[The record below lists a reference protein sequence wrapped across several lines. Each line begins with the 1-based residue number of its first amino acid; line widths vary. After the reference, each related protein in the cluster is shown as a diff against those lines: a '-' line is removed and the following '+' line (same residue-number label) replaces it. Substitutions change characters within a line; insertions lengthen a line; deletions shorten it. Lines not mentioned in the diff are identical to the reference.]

1 MYGKLYSM
9 CGYSQSAET
18 SNEHFLSSNNANYY
32 APEQFYEKA
41 KHIKKLNLF
50 SPNQLKFGS
59 KNKVDEDAI
68 FQLAD
73 NTKQTS
79 CRSCGT
85 RGTIRE
91 SYMQGSKK
99 HEPGS
104 KTVVNCTSCYS
115 GQGKYAI
122 PVTNVDTSD
131 VRLADEIYNNPG
143 VCNNP
148 TSTLSQPS
156 NTSDFGWKFSRWNKT
171 KENYEQE
178 EKSGLDKSE
187 WGKAGWKLLHAATFG
202 YPENPSLEKQFA
214 MWNFLHSLSC
224 ALPCGTCEKECKSY
238 VNKNPPP
245 VDNAK
250 ELQLW
255 GYHFHEAVNARLGKP
270 SFSWEKT
277 KNYHKSKQNMCS
289 S

>member
-18 SNEHFLSSNNANYY
+18 SNKHFLPPNDPNYY
-32 APEQFYEKA
+32 APEQFYEEA

-50 SPNQLKFGS
+50 SPSQLKFGS

-73 NTKQTS
+73 NKKQKS
-79 CRSCGT
+79 CKSCGT
-85 RGTIRE
+85 RE

-115 GQGKYAI
+115 GQGKQAI
-122 PVTNVDTSD
+122 PVTNVDSSD
-131 VRLADEIYNNPG
+131 VRLVNEIQNNPR

-156 NTSDFGWKFSRWNKT
+156 NTSDFGWELSRWNKT
-171 KENYEQE
+171 KENYEKPGE
-178 EKSGLDKSE
+178 GLNKNV
-187 WGKAGWKLLHAATFG
+187 WGPCGWTLLHAATFA
-202 YPENPSLEKQFA
+202 YPENPSLQKQFQ

-224 ALPCGTCEKECKSY
+224 TLPCRTCENECKSY
-238 VNKNPPP
+238 VNQQPPP
-245 VDNAK
+245 VNDAK
-250 ELQLW
+250 ALQRW
-255 GYHFHEAVNARLGKP
+255 GYEFHEAVNKRLGKP
-270 SFSWEKT
+270 SFSWEDCKRR
-277 KNYHKSKQNMCS
+277 YHKYENTCS
-289 S
+289 